1 MRNRIAALGVVLA
14 ASTGLAAAAVVT
26 LGATTSVASA
36 PQAAPAEQTTD
47 AATAAYPTLEDHCY
61 IEGMIPHHEQA
72 LELSRL
78 VLDAGDVRERTRALA
93 EFIVVDQAAEIDTMR
108 AWQDAWRRAAPA
120 PGAGAGHSAGHS
132 AGQGAGAHGSSSA
145 VMTGCGDHDHVEM
158 KGMATPAQLAALG
171 AAEGDAADRM
181 FLELMIV
188 HHEGALEMAE
198 RAVRQGS
205 NAFVRT
211 SGKHVLVEQE
221 REIAAMTALLAEAP

>member
-36 PQAAPAEQTTD
+36 PQAAPDDRATD
-47 AATAAYPTLEDHCY
+47 AATAAFPTLEDHCY
-61 IEGMIPHHEQA
+61 IAGMIPHHEQA
-72 LELSRL
+72 LELGRL
-78 VLDAGDVRERTRALA
+78 LLDAGGVRERTRALA
-93 EFIVVDQAAEIDTMR
+93 EFIVADQTAEIDTMR

-120 PGAGAGHSAGHS
+120 GGAGAGHGGVHS
-132 AGQGAGAHGSSSA
+132 APGE
-145 VMTGCGDHDHVEM
+145 VVTGCGDHDHVVM
-158 KGMATPAQLAALG
+158 KGMATPAQLAALA
-171 AAEGDAADRM
+171 AAEGEAADRA

-198 RAVRQGS
+198 RAVRHGS

-221 REIAAMTALLAEAP
+221 REVAAMSALLTEAP

>member
-1 MRNRIAALGVVLA
+1 MRNRVAAVGVVLA
-14 ASTGLAAAAVVT
+14 AATGLAAATVVT
-26 LGATTSVASA
+26 LGMTTPATSA
-36 PQAAPAEQTTD
+36 PQAASAGRATD
-47 AATAAYPTLEDHCY
+47 AVIQAYPTLEDHCY

-78 VLDAGDVRERTRALA
+78 VLEAGGVRERTRALA
-93 EFIVVDQAAEIDTMR
+93 EFIVADQTTEIETMR
-108 AWQDAWRRAAPA
+108 AWQDAWRRAAPSD
-120 PGAGAGHSAGHS
+120 AGHAGGH
-132 AGQGAGAHGSSSA
+132 GASGP
-145 VMTGCGDHDHVEM
+145 VVTGCGEHAHSEM
-158 KGMATPAQLAALG
+158 KGMATPAQLTALD
-171 AAEGDAADRM
+171 AAEGGAADRM

-221 REIAAMTALLAEAP
+221 REVAAMTALLGEAP